1 MISTSLESCERKD
14 AEEKIKESLKEKE
27 LLLREIHHRVKNNMQ
42 IISSLLNLQSSYVG
56 DEEAV
61 KTFKESQSRVKSMA
75 LVHEKLYNSNNL
87 ANIDFVGYVKSL
99 VSNLVYTYV
108 EDPEK
113 IRIKTEGSNIH
124 LNMETS
130 VPYGLIINE
139 LVTNSIKHAFPNGI
153 GEIIVKLDHD
163 HDEFFITVTDNGAG
177 FPEDLDFR
185 NTKNLGLQLVNSLVN
200 QSDESITLSGDG
212 GTNFRIKFRELKYRA
227 RI

>member
-1 MISTSLESCERKD
+1 MRKL
-14 AEEKIKESLKEKE
+14 LKPSKK
-27 LLLREIHHRVKNNMQ
+27 VKA
-42 IISSLLNLQSSYVG
+42 G
-56 DEEAV
+56 E
-61 KTFKESQSRVKSMA
+61 SMA
-75 LVHEKLYNSNNL
+75 LVHEKLYNFNNL

-130 VPYGLIINE
+130 VPCGLIINE
-139 LVTNSIKHAFPNGI
+139 RVTNSIKHAFPNGI

-163 HDEFFITVTDNGAG
+163 HDEFFITVTDNSAG

-185 NTKNLGLQLVNSLVN
+185 NTKTLGLQLVNSLVN
-200 QSDESITLSGDG
+200 QIDGSITLSGGWRYQLQDQIQG
-212 GTNFRIKFRELKYRA
+212 VEVQGSYLN
-227 RI
+227 